1 MIDNHEL
8 LIKVTDISM
17 MFNLS
22 KERVDNIKEYII
34 KFIKKELLFKEF
46 WALKN
51 ISLKVYKG
59 ESLGLIGLNG
69 SGKSTLLKIIAGVM
83 KPTSGSVHIAG
94 TIAPLIELGA
104 GFDMDLS
111 AKENIFLNGSML
123 GFTEKQ
129 MKNKYNEIL
138 NFSELWDFEN
148 IAIKNFSSGML
159 ARLGFSI
166 ATTTQPDILIV
177 DEILSVGDYK
187 FQEKCEKKINEMLN
201 NGTTIVMVSHS
212 ISQIK
217 RICKK
222 ALWIDNGN
230 FKEYGDADIVCEHYM
245 NMQKS

>member
-222 ALWIDNGN
+222 ALWIMVTS
-230 FKEYGDADIVCEHYM
+230 K
-245 NMQKS
+245 NMVMLILYANTI

>member
-1 MIDNHEL
+1 MINEREL
-8 LIKVTDISM
+8 LIKVDNVSM

-22 KERVDNIKEYII
+22 KERVDNIKEYVI
-34 KFIKKELLFKEF
+34 KLIKHELLFKEF

-51 ISLKVYKG
+51 ISLKVYRG

-83 KPTSGSVHIAG
+83 KPTTGSIQVTG
-94 TIAPLIELGA
+94 SIAPLIELGA

-129 MKNKYNEIL
+129 MKNKYKDIL
-138 NFSELWDFEN
+138 DFSELWDFEDV
-148 IAIKNFSSGML
+148 AIKNFSSGML

-187 FQEKCEKKINEMLN
+187 FQEKCEEKINQMLD

-212 ISQIK
+212 VSQIK

-222 ALWIDNGN
+222 ALWIDHGN
-230 FKEYGDADIVCEHYM
+230 FKEYGDANIICDHYM
-245 NMQKS
+245 NMQKN